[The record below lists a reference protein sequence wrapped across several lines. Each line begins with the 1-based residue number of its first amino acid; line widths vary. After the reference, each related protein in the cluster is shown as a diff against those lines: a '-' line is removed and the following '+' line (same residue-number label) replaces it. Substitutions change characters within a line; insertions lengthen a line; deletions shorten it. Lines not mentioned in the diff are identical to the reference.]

1 MVLSERVNNK
11 GDIIMK
17 ETIIRKLT
25 SRKFIVTA
33 ITAITGVITMIIG
46 DNEVVQVISGAAM
59 TIIPTVVYCLMEGF
73 IDAKSVETIAKATAD
88 AAEKLGAD
96 EKVVDLIE
104 QVGEVGEIL
113 ANTNNPEE

>member
-1 MVLSERVNNK
+1 
-11 GDIIMK
+11 MK
-17 ETIIRKLT
+17 KSILEKLT
-25 SRKFIVTA
+25 SRKFIVTV

-46 DNEVVQVISGAAM
+46 ENEVVQVISGAAM

-73 IDAKSVETIAKATAD
+73 IDAKSVETITRATAD

-96 EKVVDLIE
+96 EKVVDIIE

-113 ANTNNPEE
+113 VESDNPEE